1 MCIFVSSNRLI
12 HHSILLQLAKDDNF
26 IGVRTVV
33 PHVVYMYIH
42 QLQYSCY
49 QASGVDI
56 SVSPCVQ
63 SWPKMTISYGSYEW
77 YQEDMVPVT
86 EAPPPWPG
94 VITTVAIGHGA
105 APVPLTSDSPVPGI
119 MTNCSLHQPRH
130 CIHDMTIF
138 TTPILPRR

>member
-1 MCIFVSSNRLI
+1 MSIGTEIAVLCIFVSSNRLI
-12 HHSILLQLAKDDNF
+12 QSILLQLTKDDNF

-33 PHVVYMYIH
+33 PHVVG
-42 QLQYSCY
+42 SCY

-94 VITTVAIGHGA
+94 VITTGHGA
-105 APVPLTSDSPVPGI
+105 QLL
-119 MTNCSLHQPRH
+119 CH
-130 CIHDMTIF
+130 
-138 TTPILPRR
+138 